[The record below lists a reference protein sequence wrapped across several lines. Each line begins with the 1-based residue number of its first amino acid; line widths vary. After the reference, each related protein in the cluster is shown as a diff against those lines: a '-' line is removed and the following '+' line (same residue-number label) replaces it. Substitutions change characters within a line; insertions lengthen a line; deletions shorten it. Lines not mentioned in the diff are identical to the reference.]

1 MKTLSITSSV
11 ATISLFDRKMIIRD
25 LEIDKNKFT
34 YLGNKEILHHHKVAF
49 FCSQKCPSHL
59 ILKSYDWAI
68 NQRDKGVCIISG
80 FHSKIEKD
88 VLDFLLKGTQPIIMV
103 LARNM
108 KKRFPIEQRKAI
120 KENRLLVISP
130 FDDNITQNSRESC
143 YKRNEVILEIADEVV
158 VTFATK
164 NGKLEKLLKIDRSG
178 KKFEVW

>member
-1 MKTLSITSSV
+1 M
-11 ATISLFDRKMIIRD
+11 
-25 LEIDKNKFT
+25 N
-34 YLGNKEILHHHKVAF
+34 YLGNKEILKQHKVAF

-68 NQRDKGVCIISG
+68 EQRENGVCIISG

-108 KKRFPIEQRKAI
+108 KKRFPAEQRKAI
-120 KENRLLVISP
+120 DENRLLVISP
-130 FDDNITQNSRESC
+130 FDDKVTQNSKESC

-158 VTFATK
+158 VAFASK
-164 NGKLEKLLKIDRSG
+164 NGKLEKLLNKDRNGKSCKI
-178 KKFEVW
+178 W

>member
-1 MKTLSITSSV
+1 MKTNLI
-11 ATISLFDRKMIIRD
+11 F
-25 LEIDKNKFT
+25 
-34 YLGNKEILHHHKVAF
+34 LGRREILNNHKVAF
-49 FCSQKCPSHL
+49 FCSQKCPSYL
-59 ILKSYDWAI
+59 ILRSYDWAVD
-68 NQRDKGVCIISG
+68 QRDKGVCVISG

>member
-1 MKTLSITSSV
+1 M
-11 ATISLFDRKMIIRD
+11 
-25 LEIDKNKFT
+25 N
-34 YLGNKEILHHHKVAF
+34 YLGNKEILKQHKVAF

-68 NQRDKGVCIISG
+68 EQRDKGVCIISG

-108 KKRFPIEQRKAI
+108 KKRFPAEQRKAI
-120 KENRLLVISP
+120 DENRLLVISP
-130 FDDNITQNSRESC
+130 FDDKVTQNSKESC

-158 VTFATK
+158 VAFASK
-164 NGKLEKLLKIDRSG
+164 NGKLEKLLNKDRNGKSCKI
-178 KKFEVW
+178 W